1 MLGKEAISEVPP
13 PFSPGFYGRIFV
25 VPKTSGGWRPVL
37 DLSALNKYVRQI
49 KFRMET
55 PLSVRD
61 SIRQGDWATSLDL
74 KDAYFHVLV
83 HPRFRKWLR
92 FTWAGKVFQ
101 FRVLPFGLSL
111 SPWVFTRITRE
122 LACLLR
128 AQGIRLRMY
137 LDDWLILAQ
146 SSTACRTHLQAVL
159 SQARLLGFHPNF
171 QKSELNPSQ
180 RFEFLGMDFDSMAM
194 LVRPSLR
201 RIERLHETLANLRSR
216 RSASARLLMGLL
228 GTMESLAPLI
238 PLGRLHK
245 RPLQRALSQRWS
257 PAALSWDHVIQLGP
271 WFLEVTEQWLNL
283 VWLRTGVPIVFPAH
297 QLELYTDASNHG
309 WGAHVLEHSAAG
321 VWPPAQRGAHINQL
335 EMEAVHMALLSFLE
349 VLSGQSVLLCTDNTT
364 VACYLNK
371 QGGARSTPL
380 STGAE
385 AILLLC
391 QERGITLRARHV
403 PGKLN
408 ILADA
413 LSRPHMTLNTEWTLS
428 RDVLL
433 SVWEHWFRPQV
444 DLFATAFS
452 HRLPL
457 YVSPVPDPRALA
469 VDALSIDWSGMIGY
483 AFPPFPIIAKVLRK
497 ARIENATL
505 ILVAPRWPA
514 QPWFP
519 DLLSLSHTQPLRLRV
534 RSCDLRQP
542 RSGVQHANPD
552 VLHLHAWLLCGS
564 RCLH

>member
-1 MLGKEAISEVPP
+1 MLEKEAITEVLP

-25 VPKTSGGWRPVL
+25 VPKTTGGWRPVL
-37 DLSALNKYVRQI
+37 DLSALNRFVRQI

-55 PLSVRD
+55 PYSVRD
-61 SIRQGDWATSLDL
+61 SIRPGDWATSLDL

-92 FTWAGKVFQ
+92 FTWAGRVFQ

-122 LACLLR
+122 LACCLR
-128 AQGIRLRMY
+128 SRGIRIRMY

-146 SSTACRTHLQAVL
+146 SAQTCQTHLRTVL
-159 SQARLLGFHPNF
+159 SQARLLGFHPNI
-171 QKSELNPSQ
+171 QKSELTPSQ
-180 RFEFLGMDFDSMAM
+180 RFEFLGMDFDSVQM
-194 LVRPSLR
+194 LVRPSIRRVLR
-201 RIERLHETLANLRSR
+201 LRETLLDLRSR
-216 RSASARLLMGLL
+216 HRASARLLMGLL

-245 RPLQRALSQRWS
+245 RPFQRALSHRWS
-257 PAALSWDHVIQLGP
+257 PASLSWDHVIPLGP
-271 WFLEVTEQWLNL
+271 WFLTVTAQWLDED
-283 VWLRTGVPIVFPAH
+283 WLQKGVPISSPQH

-321 VWPPAQRGAHINQL
+321 VWPPALKGAHINLL
-335 EMEAVHMALLSFLE
+335 EMKAVHMALLSFQA
-349 VLSGQSVLLCTDNTT
+349 VLSGKAVLLCTDNTT

-371 QGGARSTPL
+371 QGGARSSLL

-385 AILLLC
+385 DILLLC
-391 QERGITLRARHV
+391 QDKHISIRARHV

-408 ILADA
+408 ILADV
-413 LSRPHMTLNTEWTLS
+413 LSRPHMTLNTEWSLS
-428 RDVLL
+428 QEVLHP
-433 SVWEHWFRPQV
+433 VWTHWFRPQV
-444 DLFATAFS
+444 DLFATKFN

-457 YVSPVPDPRALA
+457 YVSPVPDPHALA
-469 VDALSIDWSGMIGY
+469 TDALSINWSLMIGY
-483 AFPPFPIIAKVLRK
+483 AFPPFPILAKVLRK
-497 ARIENATL
+497 ARLENATL

-519 DLLSLSHTQPLRLRV
+519 DLLSLSHTQPLQLRV
-534 RSCDLRQP
+534 RPCDLRQP
-542 RSGVQHANPD
+542 RSGVTHANPG

-564 RCLH
+564 RCSH